1 MVKKMTEGVKM
12 TPFSNIRVLI
22 VSGLFSV
29 SSELITRDQGIGGI
43 IIIGM

>member
-29 SSELITRDQGIGGI
+29 SSELIIKTYGI
-43 IIIGM
+43 IIFGM